1 MKKTLFMLGLMFTAL
16 TLSNCTKT
24 EEQDVVPGKPNENA
38 FELFAT
44 PTRTTTDGMSTS
56 WAAADE
62 INVFH
67 AVAGTENY
75 VHDTPYDSASGG
87 GTPFT
92 IAAEDL
98 ETGRFTGNL
107 AEALDGATE
116 YDWYLFYP
124 YSRYIETPAN
134 VNGFSTIGHR
144 DDGSMTQNGNSD
156 MSHVSGEN
164 CPLYGIAT
172 NVPGSQTPDI
182 VMHHLTSVLE
192 VVVTNNATEE
202 ITVSRITFKTANEKI
217 VGRFYIDFSSDNI
230 VYNPHDTYAVNQA
243 SLNVTNGA
251 PIAVGES
258 AKFYLAIKPFTT
270 SNDTL
275 TLTVTTDKGVCEK
288 SIDLTSETSFVA
300 GNIKPLNIGFTVEPG
315 TDPEPLPEGWS
326 LVKNLNQIVDGE
338 YVMVVKTNYGT
349 GYLPTDETST
359 PTFKTDITID
369 EENGLITSAV
379 TDNMKWTFSG
389 TASSMTITNINGDA
403 LYITNTSKGVKV
415 GTSAD
420 FRWTIAAHT
429 SGTNAFSFTS
439 STVSRFLGVYI
450 DNSNSQA
457 KDWRC
462 YSPLD
467 YQNFKDDSGNPV
479 GSMIYL
485 YKRTGEILPA
495 LAAPTGLNVSNSV
508 VTWNA
513 VENAGSY
520 TVTVGSVSETVSET
534 SYTYTGE
541 AGVFDVSVVANPSDT
556 SSFTQS
562 AAATLTGIQFGV
574 QPLGK
579 PTISVKDITAEGFT
593 ISWPAVANAT
603 GYHVFVSSDANGENE
618 VTSAVISEQD
628 GDPYTVTVTGLSAET
643 EYYLQVSAL
652 GDGINYSDSERVSTR
667 IVTSSSSQS
676 IDAITA
682 TVLGLEY
689 SYSSFSGVSVATSAV
704 YAGNAMKSTKN
715 GSSGYAGGDIQM
727 RITADKN
734 GNYSG
739 IVTTTSGGRAAK
751 VFVTWGSSLIMDS
764 AKGKTINVYGSNTAY
779 TSANDLYNTDT
790 QGTLIGTIVYGT
802 SNELVITGDYQYIG
816 IRPDEGPTYVTQI
829 DVTWDN

>member
-75 VHDTPYDSASGG
+75 VHDTP
-87 GTPFT
+87 FT

-107 AEALDGATE
+107 AETLDPAKN

-124 YSRYIETPAN
+124 YSSYLTTPAN
-134 VNGFSTIGHR
+134 VDGGYTTIGHR
-144 DDGSMTQNGNSD
+144 DDSAMTQDGND
-156 MSHVSGEN
+156 NMAHVCGME

-172 NVPGSQTPDI
+172 NIPGSQTPDI
-182 VMHHLTSVLE
+182 TMHHLTSVLE
-192 VVVTNNATEE
+192 VVVTNNAEEE

-217 VGRFYIDFSSDNI
+217 IGRFYIDFSSDNI
-230 VYNPHDTYAVNQA
+230 VYTPHDTFASNQA

-270 SNDTL
+270 SSETL

-326 LVKNLNQIVDGE
+326 IVKNLNQIVDGE

-403 LYITNTSKGVKV
+403 LYITNTNKGVKV

-439 STVSRFLGVYI
+439 STVSRFLGVY
-450 DNSNSQA
+450 NNQ
-457 KDWRC
+457 DWRC
-462 YSPLD
+462 YDSID
-467 YQNFKDDSGNPV
+467 ATNFTDGK
-479 GSMIYL
+479 GSSKIYL
-485 YKRTGEILPA
+485 YKSVSNLPA
-495 LAAPTGLNVSNSV
+495 LDAPTGLSVSNDV
-508 VTWNA
+508 VSWNA
-513 VENAGSY
+513 VANAGSY
-520 TVTVGSVSETVSET
+520 TVSVGTISETVSET

-541 AGVFDVSVVANPSDT
+541 AGIFNVSVVANPADAAT
-556 SSFTQS
+556 YRPS
-562 AAATLTGIQFGV
+562 AAATLTGVKFGNV
-574 QPLGK
+574 STVTDILTIETLGV
-579 PTISVKDITAEGFT
+579 TATSYAEG
-593 ISWPAVANAT
+593 N
-603 GYHVFVSSDANGENE
+603 
-618 VTSAVISEQD
+618 
-628 GDPYTVTVTGLSAET
+628 
-643 EYYLQVSAL
+643 
-652 GDGINYSDSERVSTR
+652 
-667 IVTSSSSQS
+667 
-676 IDAITA
+676 
-682 TVLGLEY
+682 
-689 SYSSFSGVSVATSAV
+689 FSGVSILSNAI
-704 YAGNAMKSTKN
+704 YAGNCIKSSPN
-715 GSSGYAGGDIQM
+715 GAIQL
-727 RITADKN
+727 RSKDSN
-734 GNYSG
+734 CG
-739 IVTTTSGGRAAK
+739 IITTTSGGRATK
-751 VFVTWGSSLIMDS
+751 VVVTWNVAAGND
-764 AKGKTINVYGSNTAY
+764 KTATGRTLNIYGSTTPY
-779 TSANDLYNTDT
+779 TSAADLYDTST
-790 QGTLIGTIVYGT
+790 QGTLIGTIVCGT
-802 SNELVITGDYQYIG
+802 STELVITEDYPYIG
-816 IRPDEGPTYVTQI
+816 LRSDDGSMYLNQI
-829 DVTWDN
+829 EITWEN